1 MVYTDMERRAE
12 IRRRVLVEQVSQ
24 RQILRETGMH
34 WKTLQKILEHS
45 EPPGYRRQVAIT
57 KPKIGPFLDR
67 VQQILEDDRRVPRK
81 QRHTAKRIFER
92 IQQEGYTQVKE
103 AVREIKQ
110 KGREVFVPLI
120 HRPGEAQVDFGFA
133 LVNVAGVLWKLP
145 FFVMTLPYSDAIFVQ
160 VYERISTEIY
170 WDAHRRA
177 FEFFDGVPVRITYDN
192 DRDYLWTRLHLL
204 FMQVGDGR
212 GR

>member
-1 MVYTDMERRAE
+1 MYTDMEQWAE

-34 WKTLQKILEHS
+34 WKTLQKILQHS
-45 EPPGYRRQVAIT
+45 EPPGYRREVPFN

-67 VQQILEDDRRVPRK
+67 VRQILEDDRRVPRK

-92 IQQEGYTQVKE
+92 IQQEGYTGGYTQVKE

-110 KGREVFVPLI
+110 KGQEVFVPLI

-133 LVNVAGVLWKLP
+133 LVNVDGQLRKLP

-160 VYERISTEIY
+160 VYERMSTEIY
-170 WDAHRRA
+170 SRRT
-177 FEFFDGVPVRITYDN
+177 PPRI
-192 DRDYLWTRLHLL
+192 
-204 FMQVGDGR
+204 R
-212 GR
+212 GFRWCARSDHV